1 MTPAAMEVITAS
13 SSDGTVVRL
22 EVHGFVDYDCA
33 DHFLALVS
41 RPLEASP
48 GLRALHLDC
57 KHLDGLDSMGLAM
70 VLMLH
75 RRTTAAGVTLY
86 LDQRSPALE
95 RLLDITGTLEY
106 LVPGSKDTPSTSTE
120 SQAMAYRLTSDSAP
134 AADRSGRPGGPE
146 MTS

>member
-1 MTPAAMEVITAS
+1 MTPAAIEVITAP
-13 SSDGTVVRL
+13 SSDETVARL
-22 EVHGFVDYDCA
+22 EVHGFVDYDRA
-33 DHFLALVS
+33 DHFLALAS
-41 RPLEASP
+41 RPLEAGP

-106 LVPGSKDTPSTSTE
+106 LVPGYTETPSTSTE
-120 SQAMAYRLTSDSAP
+120 PQAMAYRRTSDSAS
-134 AADRSGRPGGPE
+134 AADRSRPGGPE
-146 MTS
+146 MSS

>member
-1 MTPAAMEVITAS
+1 MTPAAIEVITAPGS
-13 SSDGTVVRL
+13 NESVVRL
-22 EVHGFVDYDCA
+22 QVHGFVDYDCA
-33 DHFLALVS
+33 EDFLALVS
-41 RPLEASP
+41 RPLEAGP

-86 LDQRSPALE
+86 LDQRGPALE

-106 LVPGSKDTPSTSTE
+106 LVPGYKDTPSTSTE
-120 SQAMAYRLTSDSAP
+120 SQARAYRRTSDSAS
-134 AADRSGRPGGPE
+134 AADRSRPGGPE
-146 MTS
+146 MSS